1 MSTPNKPVSIS
12 WFQMAKG
19 VTSFV
24 AGAGAGSIA
33 GNAAKSFIPTD
44 ASAVKKVTCIV
55 GAFAISGI
63 AADAASKYTT
73 NYFNDTYSQ
82 VMQAKK
88 LWNEGMEENKKRKD
102 DAKKSEDDKKDE
114 DQ

>member
-1 MSTPNKPVSIS
+1 MTTPNKPVSIS

-33 GNAAKSFIPTD
+33 SSAAKTFIPTD
-44 ASAVKKVTCIV
+44 ASAVKKVACVV
-55 GAFAISGI
+55 GAFALSGI
-63 AADAASKYTT
+63 TADAASKYTS
-73 NYFNDTYSQ
+73 NYFDDTYSQ

-88 LWNEGMEENKKRKD
+88 LWNESMAEHKKNKD
-102 DAKKSEDDKKDE
+102 DDKKSEDKTEEGK
-114 DQ
+114 

>member
-1 MSTPNKPVSIS
+1 MSTPNKSVSIS

-88 LWNEGMEENKKRKD
+88 LWEEGTAERNKRKD
-102 DAKKSEDDKKDE
+102 SEKNDDKKD
-114 DQ
+114 DK

>member
-88 LWNEGMEENKKRKD
+88 LWNESMEERKK
-102 DAKKSEDDKKDE
+102 DAKNDDKKDE
-114 DQ
+114 AKNED

>member
-44 ASAVKKVTCIV
+44 TSAVKKVTCIV

-88 LWNEGMEENKKRKD
+88 LWNEGMEERKKD
-102 DAKKSEDDKKDE
+102 SKKSEDDKSD
-114 DQ
+114 D